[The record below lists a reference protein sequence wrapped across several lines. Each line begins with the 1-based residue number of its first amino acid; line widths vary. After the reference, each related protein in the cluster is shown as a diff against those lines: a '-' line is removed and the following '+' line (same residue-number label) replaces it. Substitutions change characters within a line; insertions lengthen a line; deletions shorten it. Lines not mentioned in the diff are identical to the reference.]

1 MRSSG
6 EIPAIWRSEPAP
18 IQTRSWTRS
27 SPAISTCET
36 PDAGKGATPP
46 GSKPVAARTSG
57 GRRDLVLVRPPVA
70 GDERQRRAAVA
81 DEDEGLDDLRT
92 RGADGLGRGAGG
104 RRSLW
109 ELLDPR
115 VDTGPLDHLCDPRHR
130 LRPALHEGNVSRRNR
145 AAPLAVQTPGDGNVE
160 RETMVNEHERRAL
173 NEALFRDVNERIAE
187 SAENVEADKTE
198 FVCEC
203 ADSSCTERVP
213 ATLAEYENVREKS
226 TTFLLAPGHGQ
237 PEIEQVVA
245 DRGRFQIVEKMQ
257 EVVRRAV
264 IRLDP

>member
-46 GSKPVAARTSG
+46 GSKPVAARTSS
-57 GRRDLVLVRPPVA
+57 GRATRAYRV
-70 GDERQRRAAVA
+70 RAAVA

-115 VDTGPLDHLCDPRHR
+115 VDAGPLDHLCDPRHR

-145 AAPLAVQTPGDGNVE
+145 AAPLAVQTPGDDNVE

-213 ATLAEYENVREKS
+213 ATLAEYESVRKKS
-226 TTFLLAPGHGQ
+226 TTFLLAPGHHE
-237 PEIEQVVA
+237 PDIEQVVA

-264 IRLDP
+264 IRLDPRTRPRPSE